1 HFNTLHS
8 FFTTIPAKVKVSVS
22 RKDSCKE
29 QSWAL
34 KPSLLAQKFKEE
46 AKAKPVSRALRAL
59 GLRKKK
65 SKTPLTKEYVYYEDE
80 ACAGPSEP
88 ESRPS
93 SRPSSRIPTFL
104 ISASS
109 ARPVSRPA
117 PSGFSQRVAV
127 RKETSIVPEAAA
139 VKTLAEVTSKGSS
152 VAHLKRFTP
161 PVNPAITPSK
171 RSQALRLRLRLRSPP
186 IAANSFVL
194 PSQRPS
200 RLRLRPRPRPNAT
213 VAIAPNERCSGTRR
227 SDPAAKPALESP
239 SSSRL
244 RPLLLSSTFRARP
257 ACIPSPSPPVPRT
270 TRAATGSRIP
280 VYVGRSIPGVHLDAK
295 MCRTRRAS
303 RAVRELGI
311 QTERMVRIMADTG
324 VQTTETAR
332 IMTNTGVQTT
342 ETARIVANVAVH
354 DRRPKHDSSDLMTEL
369 KERLARRESL
379 GVTLPASHDTLAPV
393 SRSPSTL
400 KSAVLKI
407 RQFATKG
414 KENTAPRQEE
424 SELQCAF
431 KRNEVAKVKS
441 GAVGN
446 RRALG
451 VVDVNAAAN
460 LPVRKSKNDRIMVPP
475 AHLQEELVPAVLSP
489 PPSSPL
495 SVVPLPQSTS
505 VTRSPSSLKSAI
517 LRIRQFVKKEKEDLA
532 PQEEGKLHRVFRR
545 REAGGRRPFGA
556 VDINSTSGS
565 SPNHAPSPRRRKLRR
580 IVVPPLAEGSVPSPN
595 LQIQSELER
604 LRAQGKVGGGGG
616 LGFGGRGGPAGG
628 RGRDGHA
635 ERNSKPTICRK
646 DAEN

>member
-1 HFNTLHS
+1 MFGLK
-8 FFTTIPAKVKVSVS
+8 AKVKVS
-22 RKDSCKE
+22 
-29 QSWAL
+29 SWAL

-213 VAIAPNERCSGTRR
+213 VAIAPNERCSGTRLRPRIR
-227 SDPAAKPALESP
+227 SDPAAKPVLESP

-244 RPLLLSSTFRARP
+244 RPLLPSSTFRARP

-270 TRAATGSRIP
+270 ARAATGSRIP
-280 VYVGRSIPGVHLDAK
+280 VYVGRSILGVHLDAK

-332 IMTNTGVQTT
+332 IMANAGVQTT

-431 KRNEVAKVKS
+431 KSNEVAKVKS

-475 AHLQEELVPAVLSP
+475 THVQEELVPAVLSP

-532 PQEEGKLHRVFRR
+532 PQEDGELHRVFRR
-545 REAGGRRPFGA
+545 REAGDRRPFGA

-565 SPNHAPSPRRRKLRR
+565 SPDHAPSPRRRKLRR

-595 LQIQSELER
+595 PQIQSELER
-604 LRAQGKVGGGGG
+604 LRAQRKVGGG
-616 LGFGGRGGPAGG
+616 GGPAGG

-635 ERNSKPTICRK
+635 ERNSRPTVYRK